1 MPGRQLSV
9 VATGDSYQKFAESL
23 LIHICSVVH
32 VPQPS
37 DFGIDFYCQPRIP
50 DGPRTKTVAELC
62 SIQVKGGKA
71 GLKYGGLDTNRE
83 WKRFQFA
90 WLQSLAAPL
99 YLARVDRDCSALEL
113 FSLWP
118 LWWIFLKAGVPF
130 EVVFTTQPAS
140 ADSYNWQEPQASR
153 HNDGEG
159 KGDGMLWT
167 VNLGPPFLR
176 LTMEDLRD
184 PAFRDRTVTILRAWI
199 AKDRRRVT
207 LSQLAVPVITSMVG
221 WSTNSIDGLTEQIAY
236 FGNTQ
241 RGVNI
246 SPMCQTVAPIL
257 VTLGINL
264 KAQNDE
270 AAYTLLPVLQWL
282 DSQNHL
288 DERGKELLRDLLALE
303 PPSRTCEHAEEN

>member
-9 VATGDSYQKFAESL
+9 VATGDSYQKCADLLLSL
-23 LIHICSVVH
+23 ICSVVP
-32 VPQPS
+32 VSQPS

-50 DGPRTKTVAELC
+50 NGPRTETVAELC
-62 SIQVKGGKA
+62 SIQVKGGQA

-83 WKRFQFA
+83 WKQFEFA
-90 WLQSLAAPL
+90 WLRSLATPL
-99 YLARVDRDCSALEL
+99 YLAHVDRDCNAVEL

-140 ADSYNWQEPQASR
+140 QDSHIWQEPQASR

-159 KGDGMLWT
+159 NGDGMLWT
-167 VNLGPPFLR
+167 VNLGSPFLR

-184 PAFRDRTVTILRAWI
+184 PAFRERAVTILRAWI
-199 AKDRRRVT
+199 IKDRRT
-207 LSQLAVPVITSMVG
+207 LMLYQLAVPVVTSMAG
-221 WSTNSIDGLTEQIAY
+221 WSTNSTDGLMEQITY

-241 RGVNI
+241 PGMNI
-246 SPMCQTVAPIL
+246 SPLCQTAALIL
-257 VTLGINL
+257 VNLCFNL

-270 AAYTLLPVLQWL
+270 ATYKLVPVLQWL
-282 DSQNHL
+282 DSQGHL
-288 DERGKELLRDLLALE
+288 DELGRGLLRDFRDLLALE
-303 PPSRTCEHAEEN
+303 PPSRTRA